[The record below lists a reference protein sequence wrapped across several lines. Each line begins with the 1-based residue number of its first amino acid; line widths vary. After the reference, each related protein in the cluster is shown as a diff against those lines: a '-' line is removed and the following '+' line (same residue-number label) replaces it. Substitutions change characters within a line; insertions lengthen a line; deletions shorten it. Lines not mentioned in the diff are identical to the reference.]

1 MTNEEQLIFV
11 DKIKD
16 TILPIAIYLKDEEIK
31 KIIQEVEKANDT
43 LLQGFGDM
51 LFEQIIILKHN
62 RLGK

>member
-11 DKIKD
+11 DKIKE
-16 TILPIAIYLKDEEIK
+16 TILPVAIYLKDEEIK

-43 LLQGFGDM
+43 LPQGFGDM
-51 LFEQIIILKHN
+51 LFEQIIILKYN